1 MAFVFPGRG
10 LDRQRTIVPLIIGA
24 AAFMQAFDASSV
36 LVALPRMAVEFGVP
50 VISMN
55 MVVVAYL
62 IAATAFL
69 PVCGWAADRFGA
81 RRMFLVAVAGF
92 GLASLGCILAPSLGW
107 LISARVV
114 EGCMGALLL
123 PIGRIIVL
131 RGVERED
138 FAGSLAILTLPVML
152 GPLMGPTLGGLIVD
166 LASWRWLFG
175 VNIIVAVIGLWAV
188 MRWVDEVPPQR
199 GGPLDLPGFLLIGAA
214 LVGLTYGLTALARS
228 LLPLPVALGLL
239 VGGALCTFA
248 YVRHCRRHAA
258 PVLDFSSLRLPAVR
272 ATNIGGL
279 FQRMIVSAV
288 PFLLILLFQPVF
300 GLDAR
305 TSGGLLFAGAMGAL
319 LGRWLMQ
326 PIVARVGVRRF
337 LLVNSV
343 LFASTVA
350 LCAAI
355 GPQTPHLAIMALL
368 FAQGAVRAAQLIGMM
383 TMSYQG
389 VPDREFGSVSTIAS
403 VSQQFAL
410 SIGIAIAVGMLSGM
424 QALTG
429 TMDLSREVI
438 APAFL
443 LMAGLSLLSMLW
455 FWPLPDEM
463 GRKPRDDFQGDAT

>member
-1 MAFVFPGRG
+1 MTFGLSGRG

-36 LVALPRMAVEFGVP
+36 LVALPRMAGEFEVP

-81 RRMFLVAVAGF
+81 RAMFLAAVAGF
-92 GLASLGCILAPSLGW
+92 GLASLGCVLAPSLNW
-107 LISARVV
+107 LIAARVV

-131 RGVERED
+131 RGVKRED
-138 FAGSLAILTLPVML
+138 FAGALAILTLPVML
-152 GPLMGPTLGGLIVD
+152 GPLMGPTVGGLIVD

-175 VNIIVAVIGLWAV
+175 VNIIVSVIGLMAV
-188 MRWVDEVPPQR
+188 WRWIDDVPPQKA
-199 GGPLDLPGFLLIGAA
+199 GTFDLRGFLLIGAA
-214 LVGLTYGLTALARS
+214 LVGLTYGLTALARA
-228 LLPLPVALGLL
+228 LLPLPLALALL
-239 VGGALCTFA
+239 GMGALCSLA
-248 YVRHCRRHAA
+248 YVRHCRRHDA
-258 PVLDFSSLRLPAVR
+258 PVLDFASLRLPAVR

-279 FQRMIVSAV
+279 FQRQVVSAV

-326 PIVARVGVRRF
+326 PLVARVGVRRF

-343 LFASTVA
+343 LFAATIAGCA
-350 LCAAI
+350 LI

-368 FAQGAVRAAQLIGMM
+368 FVQGAVRAAQLIGMM

-389 VPDREFGSVSTIAS
+389 VPDKEFGSVSTIAS

-410 SIGIAIAVGMLSGM
+410 SIGVAIAVGMLSVMERLLGDM
-424 QALTG
+424 S
-429 TMDLSREVI
+429 LSREVI
-438 APAFL
+438 APVFL
-443 LMAGLSLLSMLW
+443 LMAGLSLVSMVW
-455 FWPLPDEM
+455 FWPLPDDM
-463 GRKPRDDFQGDAT
+463 GRRSREDFQGDAS

>member
-1 MAFVFPGRG
+1 
-10 LDRQRTIVPLIIGA
+10 
-24 AAFMQAFDASSV
+24 
-36 LVALPRMAVEFGVP
+36 
-50 VISMN
+50 
-55 MVVVAYL
+55 
-62 IAATAFL
+62 
-69 PVCGWAADRFGA
+69 
-81 RRMFLVAVAGF
+81 
-92 GLASLGCILAPSLGW
+92 
-107 LISARVV
+107 
-114 EGCMGALLL
+114 
-123 PIGRIIVL
+123 
-131 RGVERED
+131 
-138 FAGSLAILTLPVML
+138 
-152 GPLMGPTLGGLIVD
+152 
-166 LASWRWLFG
+166 
-175 VNIIVAVIGLWAV
+175 
-188 MRWVDEVPPQR
+188 
-199 GGPLDLPGFLLIGAA
+199 
-214 LVGLTYGLTALARS
+214 
-228 LLPLPVALGLL
+228 
-239 VGGALCTFA
+239 
-248 YVRHCRRHAA
+248 
-258 PVLDFSSLRLPAVR
+258 VLDFASLRLPAVR

-343 LFASTVA
+343 LFAATVA

-455 FWPLPDEM
+455 FLPLPDEM